1 MEGCLFRLRN
11 SKICVGVGEGA
22 MTFIFL
28 WKVLVIYV
36 WIFLCKLI
44 YVWKAEGL
52 RSVLNSWMDSLRHFT
67 M

>member
-1 MEGCLFRLRN
+1 MCGGWGGGNDFHFSMEGTSHLC
-11 SKICVGVGEGA
+11 
-22 MTFIFL
+22 MD
-28 WKVLVIYV
+28 
-36 WIFLCKLI
+36 FLCKLI